1 VHQNAFAA
9 GILPRPRWG
18 GYSAPKTPSL
28 ELVEGRR
35 KEEKK
40 GEDRGGKKK
49 DGGRW
54 EKERRAQ

>member
-9 GILPRPRWG
+9 GILPRTPVTALPRLPRWNLWRG
-18 GYSAPKTPSL
+18 G
-28 ELVEGRR
+28 
-35 KEEKK
+35 EKK
-40 GEDRGGKKK
+40 KKREDRGGKKK